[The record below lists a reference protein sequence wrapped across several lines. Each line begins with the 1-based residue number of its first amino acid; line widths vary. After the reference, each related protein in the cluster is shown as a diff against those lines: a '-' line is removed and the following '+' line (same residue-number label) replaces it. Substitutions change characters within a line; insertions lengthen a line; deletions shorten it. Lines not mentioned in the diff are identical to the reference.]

1 MSASRLVRKGSHIHL
16 VSAEQNT
23 KPDVENRYR
32 QYGLSTVAGWLEPLS
47 ADFISAIARVQIRHH
62 WHGALGEIG
71 VHHGKLFILL
81 QLNAAKDERLF
92 AIDIFDDQALNIDKS
107 GHGDHEIF
115 LRNVAVWGGST
126 ERLVVISK
134 SSLQV
139 APNEI
144 LEKVGPVRLASIDG
158 GHTEEC
164 ALNDVHLVERVLADY
179 GVAIIDDYFNPSWPG
194 VSSGIAKYLMDGTST
209 LQPFAISPNKVYFA
223 RPHFASIYRREL
235 KAIAKQFDKESVLFG
250 YPVDIYGCRPPK
262 RTISWHLK
270 DIVKASAV
278 GPYVLRAK
286 AAIME
291 RIHGSFSSRQ

>member
-1 MSASRLVRKGSHIHL
+1 MSPGQHMRKGLQIHL
-16 VSAEQNT
+16 VPVEQNT
-23 KPDVENRYR
+23 NPDVENQYR
-32 QYGLSTVAGWLEPLS
+32 HYGLYTVAGWLEPLS
-47 ADFISAIARVQIRHH
+47 ADFISAIATVQRRQR
-62 WHGALGEIG
+62 WCGGLGEIG

-81 QLNAAKDERLF
+81 QLNAAEDERLF
-92 AIDIFDDQALNIDKS
+92 AIDIFEDQALNIDKS
-107 GHGDHEIF
+107 GRGDREIF
-115 LRNVAVWGGST
+115 LHNVATWCGST

-134 SSLQV
+134 SSFQV
-139 APNEI
+139 TPNEV
-144 LEKVGPVRLASIDG
+144 LERVGPVRLASIDG

-164 ALNDVHLVERVLADY
+164 ILNDVHLVERVLADY

-194 VSSGIAKYLMDGTST
+194 VSTGIAKYLMGETCT
-209 LQPFAISPNKVYFA
+209 LRPFAISPNKVYFA

-235 KAIAKQFDKESVLFG
+235 KTIAKQFDKESVLFG

-270 DIVKASAV
+270 DIVKVSAV